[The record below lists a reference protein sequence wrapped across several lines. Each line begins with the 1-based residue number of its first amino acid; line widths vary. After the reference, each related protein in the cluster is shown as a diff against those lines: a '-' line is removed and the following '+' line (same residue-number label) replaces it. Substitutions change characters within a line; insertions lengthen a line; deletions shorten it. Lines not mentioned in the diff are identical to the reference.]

1 MVNANELRIGNLLYF
16 NANLFEGQKNKI
28 VEIETINKDFVT
40 DTINKNTVIGGY
52 ENYQPILL
60 DEEWLKKFGFNYFKH
75 ESPLNAKLYADE
87 TWDFCVLKEDG
98 AYFYA
103 EQENEDSLYFTVKWI
118 RYVHQLQN
126 LYFALTGE
134 EIKLIIE

>member
-16 NANLFEGQKNKI
+16 NPNLFEGQKNKI

-60 DEEWLKKFGFNYFKH
+60 DEEWLFKFGFEKTETLRKGVLREYLKKKIRVEMSNSGNFYLKN
-75 ESPLNAKLYADE
+75 SLN
-87 TWDFCVLKEDG
+87 LKTRNTLQIKE
-98 AYFYA
+98 
-103 EQENEDSLYFTVKWI
+103 
-118 RYVHQLQN
+118 VHQLQN
-126 LYFALTGE
+126 LYLFTNCKTFILH
-134 EIKLIIE
+134 